1 MQFRGLT
8 VGVPREILAG
18 ERRVA
23 AVPDTVKR
31 MVEAGAKVVVETTAG
46 SRAYYAD
53 EQYVAAGAEIAPGAA
68 ETYGR
73 ADVLLKVKEPVHNE
87 ALGQHEVEL
96 LKPGSTL
103 ICFLHPANR
112 KNLKMVN
119 MLAERDIVSFTLD
132 SVPRISTA
140 QRMDAL
146 TSMSTVAGY
155 KASISAAYHLSRF
168 VPMVPTAF
176 GMIKPAEFLIVG
188 AGVAG
193 LQSIAVAKR
202 LGAKVKSIDV
212 RPEANEQAKSLGAEV
227 LPFEVPFELALGEGG
242 YAKRLPEEWYQKER
256 EILAPYVAA
265 ADAVILTALVPGEV
279 APILVDEAMVRAM
292 KPGSVIM
299 DIAIDQGGNC
309 SVTRYGE
316 EYVHENVLISGI
328 MNTPAT
334 LAVDST
340 FMFAQN
346 IYFFLTHVVADGEVR
361 HGTDDQIIR
370 ESLVT
375 RAGEIVHHGTLES
388 IRTGS

>member
-1 MQFRGLT
+1 M
-8 VGVPREILAG
+8 
-18 ERRVA
+18 
-23 AVPDTVKR
+23 PDTVKR